1 MDISAH
7 RKKILVTGANG
18 QLGSEFKD
26 LESAYPYYEFLF
38 TSVNELDITKKDDVF
53 SYFREH
59 HPDFCINCAAYT
71 AVDKAEEEQER
82 AFLINSTAV
91 SHLAVACKLT
101 GTKLIHFST
110 DYAYDSVTDRPI
122 EESDACQP
130 RSVYGL
136 SKRAGEKVLEE
147 SDINW
152 ICLRV
157 SWLYGAHGHN
167 FVKTMTRL
175 GKERDQ
181 LTVIS
186 DQKGTPTYAKD
197 LAEVVMRI
205 IHLDKGYREHYN
217 YSNGGVTDWAAFA
230 REIMQI
236 QELSCHIAETTTE
249 AYGSPAPRP
258 LWSVM
263 SHKKITDTFDVD
275 IIAWQQSLSQCILRL
290 QNQVV

>member
-1 MDISAH
+1 MSTS

-26 LESAYPYYEFLF
+26 LESTQPDYEFLF
-38 TSVNELDITKKDDVF
+38 TSVNELDITKKDEVF
-53 SYFREH
+53 SYFRTYN
-59 HPDFCINCAAYT
+59 PAFCINCAAYT

-91 SHLAVACKLT
+91 GYLTIASKLA

-122 EESDACQP
+122 KESDLCQP
-130 RSVYGL
+130 RSIYGL
-136 SKRAGEKVLEE
+136 SKRGGEKVLEE
-147 SDINW
+147 SDIDW

-186 DQKGTPTYAKD
+186 DQKGAPTYAKD
-197 LAEVVMRI
+197 LAEVVMHI
-205 IHLDKGYREHYN
+205 ISLNQGYRAHYN
-217 YSNGGVTDWAAFA
+217 YSNGGITDWAAFA
-230 REIMQI
+230 REIMEI
-236 QELSCHIAETTTE
+236 QKLSCTIQETTTE

-263 SHKKITDTFDVD
+263 SHKKITKTFGVD
-275 IIAWQQSLSQCILRL
+275 IIPWQQSLGQCIHRI